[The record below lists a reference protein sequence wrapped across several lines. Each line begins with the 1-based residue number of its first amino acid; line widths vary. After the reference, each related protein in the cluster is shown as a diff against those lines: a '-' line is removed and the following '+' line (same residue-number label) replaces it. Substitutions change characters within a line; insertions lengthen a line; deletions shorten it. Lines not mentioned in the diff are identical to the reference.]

1 MRNRSLIPILCGLSM
16 LFGSLDAQAR
26 EWEKLFAFGDSY
38 TDSGAGYID
47 GNGPTAVVYAALS
60 LHIPFT
66 YADDA
71 NSATK
76 GLNFAV
82 SGASTGANEGMRIRP
97 AAARCGIDEALFG
110 RGIQTQVLDFRQRVK
125 SGTITF
131 DPERTLFFLAGGLND
146 AALSTAETVSNLKRE
161 IGEIYQAGGRYFLVA
176 QLPTKIPAFTAISV
190 RLNPALVRIPEDL
203 RPTLTDA
210 HIRISRWG
218 EYFDRVLADPA
229 KYGIKNTTERCAGRA
244 LFGED
249 PMPCKAPDTYFYFH
263 EGHPSTAVHRLA
275 ASGLAAEMRNSFQ

>member
-1 MRNRSLIPILCGLSM
+1 MRNLLLIPILCGLSM
-16 LFGSLDAQAR
+16 LFGSLDAKAR

-82 SGASTGANEGMRIRP
+82 SGASTGTNEGMRIRP

-110 RGIQTQVLDFRQRVK
+110 RGIQTQMLDFRQRVK

-131 DPERTLFFLAGGLND
+131 
-146 AALSTAETVSNLKRE
+146 
-161 IGEIYQAGGRYFLVA
+161 
-176 QLPTKIPAFTAISV
+176 
-190 RLNPALVRIPEDL
+190 
-203 RPTLTDA
+203 
-210 HIRISRWG
+210 
-218 EYFDRVLADPA
+218 
-229 KYGIKNTTERCAGRA
+229 
-244 LFGED
+244 
-249 PMPCKAPDTYFYFH
+249 
-263 EGHPSTAVHRLA
+263 
-275 ASGLAAEMRNSFQ
+275 